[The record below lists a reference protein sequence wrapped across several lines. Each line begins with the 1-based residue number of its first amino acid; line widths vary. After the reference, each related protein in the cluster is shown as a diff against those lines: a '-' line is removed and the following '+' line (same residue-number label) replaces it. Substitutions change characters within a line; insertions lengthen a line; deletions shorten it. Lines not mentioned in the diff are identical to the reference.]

1 MVATRRPISTKA
13 KNLMAVIGSCSELEV
28 FRIETEP
35 TSRKFF
41 ILNGSM
47 ELISIEC
54 SFRPCAS
61 FHGMR
66 EGKREEMGV
75 GAARGQR
82 DGDMQRPWGG
92 NRKTKNN
99 SESH

>member
-1 MVATRRPISTKA
+1 
-13 KNLMAVIGSCSELEV
+13 
-28 FRIETEP
+28 
-35 TSRKFF
+35 
-41 ILNGSM
+41 M

-82 DGDMQRPWGG
+82 DRDMQRPWGG
-92 NRKTKNN
+92 IEN
-99 SESH
+99 EEQ